1 MNLLGRR
8 SLSSFFKVLLDVA
21 FYATCLVG
29 ALHRVREPAKEAFN
43 GVVCCDGLA
52 QSRRFP
58 MASVRSSLLL
68 TLAGGLIAA
77 SASAQNAALG
87 TINFPNSGSAAAKP
101 YFVEGVKFLHSF
113 EWEDAAEAFRKA
125 QQADPGFALAYWG
138 EALSHTGGHHYPPEQ
153 DIAAARKALL
163 KLAPSR
169 AERLAKAA
177 TERER
182 GYLNAVEVLYGDGD
196 GHERMV
202 RYAEAMGQ
210 LSERFPDDDDAAT
223 LYALALMRT
232 ARRGQESTRVD
243 LQAGAIAL
251 RVFRRNGQHPG
262 AVHYIVH
269 AFDEPTRAPVALEA
283 AGGYAT
289 LAPDAPHALHMPSHI
304 YVQLGLWDK
313 LSAANERSYAASARR
328 SEQKQLRGIEGQAFH
343 AMFWLHYAY
352 LMQGNFAKAEDA
364 LARAER
370 HAKTADAGPNR
381 TGQVETMR
389 ARHIIETERWKLI
402 DVAPILAQIKAAP
415 DRLTARITASTLLAA
430 ALSASHLQNRA
441 AADMAAGGLRDLVAA
456 MKANGF
462 SRNKA
467 VEIMALEA
475 EGMALLADGNR
486 DAAVKS
492 LQQAAAIEESMEPP
506 SGPPGEQDDDPPI
519 KPAHEL
525 LGEVLLDADRPADAA
540 KQLAIGLDRTPNRP
554 RMVIGAARAALKMN
568 DQTTARLRYQQLVNL
583 PGGGPD
589 RPGLDEAKAF
599 VGSSTGGR

>member
-1 MNLLGRR
+1 
-8 SLSSFFKVLLDVA
+8 
-21 FYATCLVG
+21 
-29 ALHRVREPAKEAFN
+29 
-43 GVVCCDGLA
+43 
-52 QSRRFP
+52 
-58 MASVRSSLLL
+58 MARWSSLL
-68 TLAGGLIAA
+68 TLIFGLIA
-77 SASAQNAALG
+77 SPASAQNATLG
-87 TINFPNSGSAAAKP
+87 AISFPNSGSPAAQP
-101 YFVEGVKFLHSF
+101 YFIEGVKFLHSF

-125 QQADPGFALAYWG
+125 QEADPGFALAYWG

-153 DIAAARKALL
+153 DIAAARKALV
-163 KLAPSR
+163 KLAPTR
-169 AERLAKAA
+169 AARLAKAP

-196 GHERMV
+196 GHERAIK
-202 RYAEAMGQ
+202 YAEAMGE
-210 LSERFPDDDDAAT
+210 LSQRFPDDDDAAT
-223 LYALALMRT
+223 LHALSLMRT

-251 RVFRRNGQHPG
+251 RVFRRNGNHPG

-269 AFDEPTRAPVALEA
+269 AFDEPSRAIVGLEA
-283 AGGYAT
+283 ADVYAY

-328 SEQKQLRGIEGQAFH
+328 SERKQLRGIEGQAFH

-352 LMQGNFAKAEDA
+352 LMQGNFAKADES

-370 HAKTADAGPNR
+370 HAKNSEAAGPNR
-381 TGQVETMR
+381 TGQYETMR
-389 ARHIIETERWKLI
+389 ARHMIETERWQLI

-415 DRLTARITASTLLAA
+415 DRLTARITGATLLAA
-430 ALSASHLQNRA
+430 ALSASHLGNA
-441 AADMAAGGLRDLVAA
+441 AASDLAAGGLRDLVAA
-456 MKANGF
+456 MKEHGL
-462 SRNKA
+462 SQNKT

-475 EGMALLADGNR
+475 GGMALLARGDR

-492 LQQAAAIEESMEPP
+492 LLQAAATEESMEPP

-525 LGEVLLDADRPADAA
+525 LGEVLLELGRPTDAA
-540 KQLAIGLDRTPNRP
+540 KQFAIGLDRTPNRP
-554 RMVIGAARAALKMN
+554 RLLIGAARAAVKTN
-568 DQTTARLRYQQLVNL
+568 DRATARLRYQQLVNL

-599 VGSSTGGR
+599 IASLTSAER

>member
-1 MNLLGRR
+1 
-8 SLSSFFKVLLDVA
+8 
-21 FYATCLVG
+21 
-29 ALHRVREPAKEAFN
+29 
-43 GVVCCDGLA
+43 
-52 QSRRFP
+52 

-68 TLAGGLIAA
+68 IFVWGLLA
-77 SASAQNAALG
+77 SPASAQNAALG
-87 TINFPNSGSAAAKP
+87 TINFANSGAPAAQP
-101 YFVEGVKFLHSF
+101 YFLEGVKFLHSF

-153 DIAAARKALL
+153 NMAAARKALV
-163 KLAPSR
+163 KLAASR
-169 AERLAKAA
+169 SERLAKAP

-202 RYAEAMGQ
+202 KYAEAMGQ

-232 ARRGQESTRVD
+232 AHRGHESTRVD

-251 RVFRRNGQHPG
+251 RVFRRNGNHPG

-269 AFDEPTRAPVALEA
+269 AFDEPSRAIVGLEA
-283 AGGYAT
+283 ADVYAY

-328 SEQKQLRGIEGQAFH
+328 SERKQLRGIEGQAFH

-370 HAKTADAGPNR
+370 HAKNSDAGPNR
-381 TGQVETMR
+381 TGQIDTMR
-389 ARHIIETERWKLI
+389 ARHIIETERWQLV
-402 DVAPILAQIKAAP
+402 DVAPIIAQIKAAP
-415 DRLTARITASTLLAA
+415 DKLTARITGSTLLAA
-430 ALSASHLQNRA
+430 ALSASRLGNA
-441 AADMAAGGLRDLVAA
+441 AASDLAAGGLRDLTTA

-462 SRNKA
+462 SENKQ

-475 EGMALLADGNR
+475 AGMAQLARADREG
-486 DAAVKS
+486 AVKT
-492 LQQAAAIEESMEPP
+492 LEQAAAIEESMDPP
-506 SGPPGEQDDDPPI
+506 SGPPGENDDDPPI

-525 LGEVLLDADRPADAA
+525 LGEVLLDIGRPADAA
-540 KQLAIGLDRTPNRP
+540 KQFAIGLERTPNRP
-554 RMVIGAARAALKMN
+554 RLLIGAARAALKAN
-568 DQTTARLRYQQLVNL
+568 DQATARLRYQQLVNL

-589 RPGLDEAKAF
+589 RPGLDEARTF
-599 VGSSTGGR
+599 IGSSTSGR

>member
-1 MNLLGRR
+1 
-8 SLSSFFKVLLDVA
+8 
-21 FYATCLVG
+21 
-29 ALHRVREPAKEAFN
+29 
-43 GVVCCDGLA
+43 
-52 QSRRFP
+52 

-68 TLAGGLIAA
+68 TLVYGLLA
-77 SASAQNAALG
+77 SPASAQNATLG
-87 TINFPNSGSAAAKP
+87 TITFPNSGSPAAQP
-101 YFVEGVKFLHSF
+101 YFLEGVKFLHSF

-125 QQADPGFALAYWG
+125 QQTDPGFALAYWG

-153 DIAAARKALL
+153 NMAAARKALV
-163 KLAPSR
+163 KLAASR
-169 AERLAKAA
+169 SERLAKAP

-202 RYAEAMGQ
+202 KYAEAMGQ

-232 ARRGQESTRVD
+232 AHRGQESTRVD

-251 RVFRRNGQHPG
+251 RVFRRNGNHPG

-269 AFDEPTRAPVALEA
+269 AFDEPSRAIVGLEGA
-283 AGGYAT
+283 DVYAT

-313 LSAANERSYAASARR
+313 LSAANERSYAASLRR

-343 AMFWLHYAY
+343 AMYWLHYAY

-370 HAKTADAGPNR
+370 HAKNSDAGPNR

-389 ARHIIETERWKLI
+389 ARHIIETERWQLV

-415 DRLTARITASTLLAA
+415 DRLTARITGATLLAA
-430 ALSASHLQNRA
+430 ALSASRLKNA
-441 AADMAAGGLRDLVAA
+441 AASDLAAHGLRDLVAA
-456 MKANGF
+456 MKEYGF
-462 SRNKA
+462 SENKA
-467 VEIMALEA
+467 VQIMALESG
-475 EGMALLADGNR
+475 GMAQLARGDR
-486 DAAVKS
+486 EAAVKA
-492 LQQAAAIEESMEPP
+492 LEQAAAIEESMEPP
-506 SGPPGEQDDDPPI
+506 SGPPGENDTDPPI

-525 LGEVLLDADRPADAA
+525 LGEVLLDIGRPADAA
-540 KQLAIGLDRTPNRP
+540 KQFAIGLDRTPNRP
-554 RMVIGAARAALKMN
+554 RLLIGAARAALKAN
-568 DQTTARLRYQQLVNL
+568 DQATARLRYHQLVNL

-589 RPGLDEAKAF
+589 RPGLDEARTF
-599 VGSSTGGR
+599 IGSATGER